1 MHKIRY
7 EGRSHETW
15 GELPD
20 VGSRAPDVS
29 LVNTRLQDVS
39 LASWHGLRKVIF
51 SFPSIDLSACA
62 AAVATF
68 DRISRDYDDVA
79 ALMVSCDL
87 PFAFRRYLE
96 QNSFDRVIAL
106 SAIRHAGFGENYG
119 VLIVEG
125 PLKGMFAS
133 AVVVLD
139 ENNTVVH
146 REQIEDVTA
155 EPDYTAAYQALGI
168 VIDPDVLR

>member
-79 ALMVSCDL
+79 ALMVSSKTRSIASLRSRPSGTRDSARTMACWSS
-87 PFAFRRYLE
+87 R
-96 QNSFDRVIAL
+96 DR
-106 SAIRHAGFGENYG
+106 
-119 VLIVEG
+119 
-125 PLKGMFAS
+125 
-133 AVVVLD
+133 
-139 ENNTVVH
+139 
-146 REQIEDVTA
+146 
-155 EPDYTAAYQALGI
+155 
-168 VIDPDVLR
+168 

>member
-96 QNSFDRVIAL
+96 QKSRHCAL
-106 SAIRHAGFGENYG
+106 GHPARGIRRELWRAGRRGTA
-119 VLIVEG
+119 EG
-125 PLKGMFAS
+125 HVCQRRRRTG
-133 AVVVLD
+133 
-139 ENNTVVH
+139 
-146 REQIEDVTA
+146 REQHGRAPGTD
-155 EPDYTAAYQALGI
+155 
-168 VIDPDVLR
+168 